1 MKYINYK
8 KIASFVVAATVLG
21 SSLFSFGNL
30 EKATAYTYD
39 PILSITQG
47 GYNSGAVV
55 VSISGAQPYSPVS
68 IYYTLSGSNQA
79 VTAGTFGS
87 TDYNGNLSIQETWG
101 NDLQQGIVSRYASVA
116 GTITNTVSSYTY
128 SIGGSNVYG
137 NNGYGYSSNGNN
149 GVASSVI
156 FSPSNPTLY
165 TGQSATVNMSSTY
178 NNGYSNTYYLSAT
191 STGNIVSATIS
202 GSTLQLYALNI
213 GTTTL
218 TICTNN
224 NYSTTPYYNG
234 YGVNNFSNQC
244 GYLYVTVTGSY
255 NNNGYGSN
263 NGYGCTSNNG
273 YYSNSN
279 SSGYC
284 SNGNGC
290 NNGNGYY
297 GNNNSYCG
305 NGNGYYGN
313 GNGYTCSNLSAPG
326 TLSFSPT
333 NLSLAVGQQS
343 SALIS
348 GNTCYGTNNTSTGSN
363 MYSIYSNQNPGI
375 ATVSVY
381 SNQLVVTG
389 VSNGTDSV
397 VVCANNSNTAPYNYY
412 SNGMPLPGSC
422 GTETVTVSGSYNY
435 SNGYGTGYTTGYNNG
450 YGTGQVLGITGY
462 PNGELVRYGNEIG
475 IIYNNTFTPFSN
487 YATYTGFGFGAIS
500 PVSYSTLGVPTSSHI
515 IGNQYTSHPW
525 GSWVREGNTICF
537 VSQYGLIPIP
547 NYSTFTNN
555 GGQSAWV
562 VPANSYDYNLS
573 VLSPMGLNDPRL
585 Q

>member
-1 MKYINYK
+1 MKYTNYK
-8 KIASFVVAATVLG
+8 KVAGFLVAAAVLG
-21 SSLFSFGNL
+21 SSLFSFGNM

-47 GYNSGAVV
+47 GSNSGMVIV
-55 VSISGAQPYSPVS
+55 TISGAQPYSPVS

-87 TDYNGNLSIQETWG
+87 TDYNGNLSIQESWG
-101 NDLQQGIVSRYASVA
+101 NDLQQGIVSRYANVA

-128 SIGGSNVYG
+128 SVGGSNVYG
-137 NNGYGYSSNGNN
+137 NNGYGYYGTGTNTNSTP
-149 GVASSVI
+149 SSVI
-156 FSPSNPTLY
+156 FSPSNPNLY
-165 TGQSATVNMSSTY
+165 IGQSATVNMSSTY
-178 NNGYSNTYYLSAT
+178 SNSYSNTYYLSAT

-213 GTTTL
+213 GSTTL

-234 YGVNNFSNQC
+234 YGVNNYSNQC

-255 NNNGYGSN
+255 NNNGYGCT
-263 NGYGCTSNNG
+263 NGNS

-279 SSGYC
+279 SNAYC
-284 SNGNGC
+284 GN

-297 GNNNSYCG
+297 GN
-305 NGNGYYGN
+305 GY
-313 GNGYTCSNLSAPG
+313 GYTCSNLSAPG
-326 TLSFSPT
+326 TLTFSPT
-333 NLSLAVGQQS
+333 NLAVAIGQQS

-348 GNTCYGTNNTSTGSN
+348 GNTCYGSGTSNTSSGSN

-389 VSNGTDSV
+389 VSNGTDTV

-422 GTETVTVSGSYNY
+422 GTETITVSGSYNY
-435 SNGYGTGYTTGYNNG
+435 SNGYGTGYGNTG
-450 YGTGQVLGITGY
+450 YGTGYGVGQVLGITGY
-462 PNGELVRYGNEIG
+462 PNGEMVRYGQEIG
-475 IIYNNTFTPFSN
+475 IIYNNTFTPFAN
-487 YATYTGFGFGAIS
+487 YSTYTGFGFGEIN
-500 PVSYSTLGVPTSSHI
+500 PVSYSTISVPTSSHI

-525 GSWVREGNTICF
+525 GSWVSEGSTIYF

-555 GGQSAWV
+555 GGQTAWV
-562 VPANSYDYNLS
+562 VPANSYDYNLQ
-573 VLSPMGLNDPRL
+573 VLSPMSSNDSRL